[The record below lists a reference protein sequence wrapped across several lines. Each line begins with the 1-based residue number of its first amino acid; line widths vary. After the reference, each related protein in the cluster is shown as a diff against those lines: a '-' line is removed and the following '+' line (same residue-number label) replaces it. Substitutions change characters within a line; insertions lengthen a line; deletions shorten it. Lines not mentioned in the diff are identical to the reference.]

1 MSPPSLPTTN
11 GTAMSTNGSQTH
23 PASHKTPN
31 GGPRVLEYNDAQ
43 HAEDASQLII
53 SAQGYKHRLVDGIA
67 MPPYITPSRYHLSR
81 TLHTKPTDVCFV
93 SYPKSGSTW
102 LSYILV
108 LLTSPGTNLDSH
120 SRGDTLRN
128 SLHWVES
135 SWTYPRSREDL
146 DMAPDPRVFK
156 SHMPYSMALGGDP
169 AAQACRYVY
178 IARNP
183 KDVCVSYYR
192 FESGKSWS
200 GFFKP
205 SWELWLDMFCRGEV
219 QRGDWFEH
227 VLGWWRASREQG
239 GKGNILFLTFEDLKR
254 DTAGQIRRI
263 AEFLRVDVTQ
273 EKLDEV
279 VRKIGFGEMQKTA
292 FSGLKDVKEFNEFFR
307 KGEIGSWKDQFTVR
321 QAEEF
326 DRLSVERMKGSGLD
340 FIFE

>member
-1 MSPPSLPTTN
+1 MSSSPTSN
-11 GTAMSTNGSQTH
+11 GKTMSTNGFQTH
-23 PASHKTPN
+23 SGGPKSTN
-31 GGPRVLEYNDAQ
+31 GGPRVLEYTDAQ

-53 SAQGYKHRLVDGIA
+53 SAHGYKHRLVDGVV

-81 TLHTKPTDVCFV
+81 TLCTKPTDVCFV

-108 LLTSPGTNLDSH
+108 LLTSPSTDLDSH

-146 DMAPDPRVFK
+146 DMAPHPRIFK
-156 SHMPYSMALGGDP
+156 SHMPYSMALGGNP

-205 SWELWLDMFCRGEV
+205 DWELWLNMFCGGEV

-227 VLGWWRASREQG
+227 ALSWWRASREQNG
-239 GKGNILFLTFEDLKR
+239 QGNILFLTFEDLKR
-254 DTAGQIRRI
+254 DTAGQIKRI
-263 AEFLRVDVTQ
+263 AEFLKVEVTK
-273 EKLDEV
+273 ERLEGV
-279 VRKIGFGEMQKTA
+279 VKKIGFEEMQKTS

-326 DRLSVERMKGSGLD
+326 DKLYAKRMKGSGLD
-340 FIFE
+340 FVFE